1 MIHPVIV
8 VGAGGHA
15 KVIIDMLLASSV
27 EIIGATDSDLQKKG
41 NRVLGIPIIG
51 DDEVILQYNQEKIF
65 LVNGIG
71 SIGLPVVRTQIFHH
85 FKQLGYS
92 FQTIIHPSAILSLE
106 VTVGEGSQIMAGAII
121 QPGCQIGANS
131 IINTAATVD
140 HDCVIGSNVHLSPGT
155 TLSGGVGIG
164 DGVHIGTGA
173 VIIQG
178 IQIGKDSVVGAGAVV
193 VKNVVENTKVMGVP
207 AREV

>member
-8 VGAGGHA
+8 IGAGGHA

-41 NRVLGIPIIG
+41 NHVLGIPVIG
-51 DDEVILQYNQEKIF
+51 DDEVILQYNPEKIF

-71 SIGLPVVRTQIFHH
+71 SIGLPVTRTQIFHR

-106 VTVGEGSQIMAGAII
+106 VTVGEGSQIMAGSII
-121 QPGCQIGANS
+121 QSGCQIGANS

-178 IQIGKDSVVGAGAVV
+178 VQIGKDSVVGAGAVV